1 MAAFSHRRS
10 GNAEG
15 NNVLQ
20 IPAEESAKGFSSEVK
35 PRSSRKLKCG
45 PWGNMEDD
53 QTDPEREVNDLSSGV
68 TTDEEVT
75 SLKRAPKALD
85 TLP

>member
-1 MAAFSHRRS
+1 MDH
-10 GNAEG
+10 G
-15 NNVLQ
+15 
-20 IPAEESAKGFSSEVK
+20 
-35 PRSSRKLKCG
+35 
-45 PWGNMEDD
+45 GNMEDE
-53 QTDPEREVNDLSSGV
+53 TDPEREVSDLSSGV